1 MNFYTENYRNNEK
14 WSIILDRSTHEDSS
28 KFNFVFF
35 FEFCAIF
42 YEFWKLELIS
52 EAFKGI
58 KDVEN

>member
-1 MNFYTENYRNNEK
+1 MKNGQLFWIGQLMR
-14 WSIILDRSTHEDSS
+14 ILA
-28 KFNFVFF
+28 NLILYF